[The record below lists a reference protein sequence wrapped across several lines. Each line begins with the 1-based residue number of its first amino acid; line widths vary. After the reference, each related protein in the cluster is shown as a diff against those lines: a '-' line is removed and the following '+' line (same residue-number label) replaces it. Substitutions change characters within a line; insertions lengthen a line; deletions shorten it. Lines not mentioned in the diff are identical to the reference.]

1 MRTELVSV
9 WTLLQDKVKTAEHN
23 AGRFE
28 AAAKGLPAKSLSL
41 NEKGEGALEVC
52 AKEKKQLV
60 FLCLHDTEKQQPEVL
75 INKFVT
81 RVSSA
86 LLTALIFFHF
96 LRHIPADCQLLN
108 CC

>member
-52 AKEKKQLV
+52 AKEKKHNLFFCV
-60 FLCLHDTEKQQPEVL
+60 FMIQK
-75 INKFVT
+75 
-81 RVSSA
+81 SSSQ
-86 LLTALIFFHF
+86 
-96 LRHIPADCQLLN
+96 RC
-108 CC
+108 